1 MEAYKTTCADCG
13 HVRFWVG
20 YKTGIGKTPEQ
31 LRAMEEEMV
40 TCVACGSK
48 QATTDL
54 DHETEAGKTFDAQA
68 QMLVQAIAGL
78 LRKPQLGTDTS
89 GNGKSKGG

>member
-13 HVRFWVG
+13 HVRFWSG

-31 LRAMEEEMV
+31 LRAMKEEMV
-40 TCVACGSK
+40 TCVVCGSR
-48 QATTDL
+48 QAVTDL
-54 DHETEAGKTFDAQA
+54 DHETKVGNAFDAQA

-78 LRKPQLGTDTS
+78 LRKPQLGTETS
-89 GNGKSKGG
+89 DGKNKKEG